1 MKRAFSLILCFVMLA
16 VALTGCTTLYKNE
29 DGTFDKGAIINMYLT
44 TQVFNFDPALGFN
57 DDAAVKIFG
66 LIYEG
71 LTRINENGKVEYA
84 LAKEVN
90 IIEKDNKF
98 TMQIT
103 LNSTRWSDGR
113 AVQANDVIYAWK
125 RILDPDFKNEAAA
138 LLYDI
143 KNARAV
149 KTGDATI
156 DDLGIKAIDTYIIEI
171 EFEGKIDTDL
181 FLETLASPALV
192 PLREDI
198 VVKNAQ
204 WAQKSSTM
212 VTNGPFAVRGI
223 VYGTSLTLERSSYY
237 YLSADKEEALDK
249 YVIPYRLIINY
260 ADNTET
266 QLNSMM
272 NKKFGDDA
280 FVFYMGE
287 IPLSQRKDY
296 VNDAEIVDFLN
307 AHTYYFDTTNPLFAK
322 AEVRRALS
330 MAIDRNEIVKI
341 ITFAKPATGF
351 ITDKVFDGNRK
362 TYFRD
367 VGGELIKPAADLS
380 AAKSLLSSAGATT
393 GSFSITIRPNEID
406 RAIAAYI
413 KGVWESLGYTITIK
427 ELTGRVNAGDSG
439 IFDDKF
445 YEALST
451 KDFDVIAIDMQ
462 MLATDAFGTLAPF
475 ATAFSG
481 NGVDMS
487 AENYELIPHMTGYSS
502 EAYDALIEAAFAE
515 KDRAKRAEI
524 LHDAE
529 ELLVQ
534 DMPVMPVIFYQDAY
548 IYRGEL
554 SGIKSVYYGTRDFK
568 KMKLKDYMTYKSSIE
583 TTIPVELTSID

>member
-29 DGTFDKGAIINMYLT
+29 DGTLDKGAVINMYLT

-71 LTRINENGKVEYA
+71 LTKINEKGKVEYA
-84 LAKEVN
+84 LAKEVK
-90 IIEKDNKF
+90 IIEKDNEFK
-98 TMQIT
+98 MQIT

-156 DDLGIKAIDTYIIEI
+156 DDLGIKAIDTYVLEI

-223 VYGTSLTLERSSYY
+223 TYGVSLTLERSSYY

-266 QLNSMM
+266 QFNSMM

-287 IPLSQRKDY
+287 IPLSQRKNY
-296 VNDAEIVDFLN
+296 VNDAEVVDFLN

-330 MAIDRNEIVKI
+330 MAIDRNEIVKL

-380 AAKSLLSSAGATT
+380 AAKSLLSSAGATF
-393 GSFSITIRPNEID
+393 GNFSITIRPNEID

-439 IFDDKF
+439 IYDDKF

-451 KDFDVIAIDMQ
+451 KAFDVIAIDMQ

-475 ATAFSG
+475 ATPFSG

-487 AENYELIPHMTGYSS
+487 TENYELIPHMTGYSS

-534 DMPVMPVIFYQDAY
+534 DMPVIPVIFYQDAY
-548 IYRGEL
+548 VYRGEL

-583 TTIPVELTSID
+583 TTIPAGLTSID